1 MKKIAMMVTMLLVL
15 SGCSLFAID
24 GANDDSNSTMPAAG
38 NTKLEAT
45 IEEAELALKKAASVG
60 GEWRDSK
67 KKYIKGA
74 KSALSK
80 GDVKTALRLANKAKF
95 EAEMGYKQAME
106 QQKAGPWL
114 F

>member
-1 MKKIAMMVTMLLVL
+1 MKKIVIAATVSFVL
-15 SGCSLFAID
+15 SGCSLFAAD
-24 GANDDSNSTMPAAG
+24 SSNDKASVTASG
-38 NTKLEAT
+38 NTELEAAIKT
-45 IEEAELALKKAASVG
+45 AESSLKKAASVG

-74 KSALSK
+74 KAALSK
-80 GDVKTALRLANKAKF
+80 GDIKKAMQLANKAKF
-95 EAEMGYKQAME
+95 EAEMGYTQAME